1 MISEKKTRPPEDDK
15 PKSGGSGSVSGYRS
29 GTAFGGRA
37 EKAGNNWRCWLAWIT
52 NIEKVLVLK
61 MIKYKKYY
69 VNNAHV

>member
-37 EKAGNNWRCWLAWIT
+37 EKSFYGQTELDSHANTTVAGRNCVPICKT
-52 NIEKVLVLK
+52 
-61 MIKYKKYY
+61 
-69 VNNAHV
+69 